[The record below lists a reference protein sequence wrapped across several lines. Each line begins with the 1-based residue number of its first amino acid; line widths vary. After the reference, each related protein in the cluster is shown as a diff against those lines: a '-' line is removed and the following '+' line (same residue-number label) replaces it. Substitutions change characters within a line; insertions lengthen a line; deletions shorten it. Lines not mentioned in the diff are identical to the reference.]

1 MDTNY
6 LHGSSSE
13 EQARLTKL
21 NEILNEASLREL
33 HLRGGE
39 RIIDFGSG
47 LGQLT
52 RAMARAAGPG
62 SRAVGI
68 ERSPRQLD
76 EARQQAREAGEEDL
90 VDLRQGDATAPP
102 LLEREWGSFDL
113 AHARFLLEHVG
124 DPLAVVRAMVRAV
137 RPGGR
142 VVLSDDD
149 HEHMRFWPEPEGAM
163 ELWNA
168 YVRAFERNG
177 NDPYVGRRLVSLLHE
192 GGAAPVRN
200 TWVFFGAC
208 AGMPTFQPLVENLL
222 TLFEGAREAM
232 AASGFPHVAS
242 FQEILSSIRQWSR
255 RPDAAFWL
263 PMAWAEGIRR

>member
-6 LHGSSSE
+6 LHGSSPE

-39 RIIDFGSG
+39 KIIDFGSG

-52 RAMARAAGPG
+52 RAMARAVGPG
-62 SRAVGI
+62 CRAIGI
-68 ERSPRQLD
+68 EQSPQQLA
-76 EARQQAREAGEEDL
+76 EARRQALEAGEEDL

-102 LLEREWGSFDL
+102 LWESEWGSFDL
-113 AHARFLLEHVG
+113 AHARFLLEHVS

-149 HEHMRFWPEPEGAM
+149 HAHLCFWPEPEGAM
-163 ELWNA
+163 ALWKP
-168 YVRAFERNG
+168 YVHAFERNG

-192 GGAAPVRN
+192 AGAAPVRS
-200 TWVFFGAC
+200 TWVFFGASS
-208 AGMPTFQPLVENLL
+208 GMPAFQPLVENMIR
-222 TLFEGAREAM
+222 LFQGAREAM
-232 AASGFPHVAS
+232 VEERLFDPARFDEVISN
-242 FQEILSSIRQWSR
+242 LRQWAK

-263 PMAWAEGIRR
+263 PMAWAEGARR